1 MPEPGLETC
10 LGRGGIWEGRE
21 LDLCEVIDSD
31 CRISD
36 SDGFSEKNLA
46 NDDLFDLILLCGS
59 VRLPLRRM
67 LPSFACGVLL
77 SLFVTAMGGSCPGRL
92 PDLFSL

>member
-1 MPEPGLETC
+1 MPELGLGTR

-21 LDLCEVIDSD
+21 LDLCEAIDSD

-46 NDDLFDLILLCGS
+46 DDDLFDLILLCSS
-59 VRLPLRRM
+59 V
-67 LPSFACGVLL
+67 
-77 SLFVTAMGGSCPGRL
+77 
-92 PDLFSL
+92 